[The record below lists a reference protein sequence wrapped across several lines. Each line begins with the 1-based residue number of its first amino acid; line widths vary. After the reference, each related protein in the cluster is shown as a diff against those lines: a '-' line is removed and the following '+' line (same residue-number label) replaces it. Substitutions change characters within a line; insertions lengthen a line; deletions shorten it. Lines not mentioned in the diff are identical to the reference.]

1 LTQVV
6 IAAAM
11 SFSVP
16 VLAQESKCPPGAW
29 FCAEAEVTVPPQL
42 PQAPQSPNAPR
53 VVLPPQVAPEE
64 VQVAPQPPIR
74 RRPPPPQFAPAPPP
88 GAPPPPVVIYQ
99 PPLSAQPPQVI
110 IITPGY
116 GYGYGGYPYA
126 RPRPP
131 QIAAPPPLPPPAAP
145 RWQSEFGVNL
155 RLEGVALGKPA
166 GAAFN
171 SGLGGVGMS
180 LRYRPAPGFAFD
192 LGVDALAGTDFNGF
206 QRTETPFSLSGILFL
221 NPRSRAQFY
230 LQGGA
235 NLSHAQVRSDLPS
248 PLLAPVEGG
257 LYGATYNYFGGQ
269 GGGGFEFRMSRR
281 VALDLDAIGFVRERI
296 GDIQQPEFIDKTTG
310 RTTNVSDGALFR
322 GGLTFWW

>member
-1 LTQVV
+1 MRRCLTQVV
-6 IAAAM
+6 VAAAM

-16 VLAQESKCPPGAW
+16 ALAQESKCPPGAW
-29 FCAEAEVTVPPQL
+29 FCAEAEVTVPQPQL
-42 PQAPQSPNAPR
+42 PQLPYAPAAPR
-53 VVLPPQVAPEE
+53 VVVQPQAPAEE
-64 VQVAPQPPIR
+64 VQVVPQPVIR
-74 RRPPPPQFAPAPPP
+74 SRPPAQFA
-88 GAPPPPVVIYQ
+88 PPPVVVYQ
-99 PPLSAQPPQVI
+99 PVPSAPPPQVI

-131 QIAAPPPLPPPAAP
+131 QIAAPPPAPAAP
-145 RWQSEFGVNL
+145 RWHSEFGLNL
-155 RLEGVALGKPA
+155 RLEGVVLGKAA

-180 LRYRPAPGFAFD
+180 LRYRPAPAFAFD
-192 LGVDALAGTDFNGF
+192 LGVDVLAGTDYNGF
-206 QRTETPFSLSGILFL
+206 QRTETPFSLSGILYL

-230 LQGGA
+230 LQAGA

-248 PLLAPVEGG
+248 PLLAPVDGG
-257 LYGATYNYFGGQ
+257 MYGASYNYFGGQ
-269 GGGGFEFRMSRR
+269 GGGGFEFRLSRR

-296 GDIQQPEFIDKTTG
+296 GDIPQPEFIDKATG

>member
-6 IAAAM
+6 VAAAM

-16 VLAQESKCPPGAW
+16 ALAQESKCPQGAW
-29 FCAEAEVTVPPQL
+29 FCAEAEVTVPQPQL
-42 PQAPQSPNAPR
+42 PQAPPLPSAPR

-64 VQVAPQPPIR
+64 VQVAPQPIHR
-74 RRPPPPQFAPAPPP
+74 QSPPPQI
-88 GAPPPPVVIYQ
+88 APPPPVVIYQ
-99 PPLSAQPPQVI
+99 PVPSAPPPQVI

-116 GYGYGGYPYA
+116 GYGYGVYPYA

-131 QIAAPPPLPPPAAP
+131 QIAAPPPPAAAAP
-145 RWQSEFGVNL
+145 RWHSEFGVNL

-180 LRYRPAPGFAFD
+180 LRYRPAPAFAFD
-192 LGVDALAGTDFNGF
+192 LGVDVLAGTDFNGF

-230 LQGGA
+230 LQAGA
-235 NLSHAQVRSDLPS
+235 NLSHAQVRSDLSS

-257 LYGATYNYFGGQ
+257 LYGATYDYFGGQ
-269 GGGGFEFRMSRR
+269 GGGGFEFRLSRR
-281 VALDLDAIGFVRERI
+281 VALDLDAIGFVRKRV
-296 GDIQQPEFIDKTTG
+296 GDIQQPEFIDKATG